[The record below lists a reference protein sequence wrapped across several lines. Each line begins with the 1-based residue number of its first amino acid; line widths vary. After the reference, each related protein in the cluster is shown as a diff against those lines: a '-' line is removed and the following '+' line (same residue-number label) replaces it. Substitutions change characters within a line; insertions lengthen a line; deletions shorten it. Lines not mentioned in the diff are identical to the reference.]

1 MSVGSNGTYLILKVT
16 QNRLGSGIGLD
27 LHFLSTS
34 SLAMVHSWSALKK
47 KEIVSGRFF
56 SCLNPSSVRL
66 NLDKVAPE
74 WRLLGEY

>member
-16 QNRLGSGIGLD
+16 QKRLGSGIGLD

-34 SLAMVHSWSALKK
+34 SLAMVHSWPALK

-56 SCLNPSSVRL
+56 SCLNPSSLRL
-66 NLDKVAPE
+66 NLDKVATDL
-74 WRLLGEY
+74 RLLGEY

>member
-1 MSVGSNGTYLILKVT
+1 MSVGSYGTYLILKVT

-34 SLAMVHSWSALKK
+34 SLAMVHSWPALK

-56 SCLNPSSVRL
+56 SCLNPSSLRL
-66 NLDKVAPE
+66 NLDKVATE
-74 WRLLGEY
+74 LRLLGEYY